1 MTRLRLRHSQHWRL
15 LQDLPVQSIP
25 MILMLHVGRGVTG
38 MLVASGESSPSVSSR
53 LAPSTHDRP
62 SDPAR
67 SSCGVSCPGRASW
80 PALHYHMRADV
91 KIGAVKAQAQKHWR
105 RLQRFELIS
114 NVVTGI
120 LSLTVK
126 NNPASSLQSRIPEF
140 ALCRLRGKLPCLS
153 ALQPRFV
160 LTGGCTESQ
169 CGSFRYRSSAAG
181 APLGGNADSNW
192 ERKETIR
199 L

>member
-1 MTRLRLRHSQHWRL
+1 LRLRHSQHWRL

-126 NNPASSLQSRIPEF
+126 NKPSKQPPKPNPRVCSVSASRQTSM
-140 ALCRLRGKLPCLS
+140 
-153 ALQPRFV
+153 
-160 LTGGCTESQ
+160 SQ
-169 CGSFRYRSSAAG
+169 CSSAEVCFDRRMHRKPMWLIPVSIICGWRAAG
-181 APLGGNADSNW
+181 
-192 ERKETIR
+192 R
-199 L
+199 